1 MHNTVIE
8 ILLVWVA
15 FIVGVYQQHFQ
26 NLLRA
31 IWYPDL
37 WRSAVNSILSFQT
50 LFPLVVLIGLS
61 VGVYFLDKAFKR
73 TADQRRQELQSLVD
87 PLIERLDRL
96 IKIMENNQD

>member
-1 MHNTVIE
+1 M
-8 ILLVWVA
+8 
-15 FIVGVYQQHFQ
+15 
-26 NLLRA
+26 
-31 IWYPDL
+31 
-37 WRSAVNSILSFQT
+37 NSILSFQT

-61 VGVYFLDKAFKR
+61 VGVYFLNKAQNKSVGKDTEQLIDKVLKR